1 MDTIQQLLEEL
12 ITAEAFESVRIEGY
26 RRILSFPENLLS
38 GSARAEVNE
47 ALQWSIMRQT
57 YISRTLDEVR
67 RLIDHG
73 YPLRVQQIAPLDVIE
88 ELKSELIT
96 IQLAVSEFETAPVG
110 TVNVSDEIAV
120 S

>member
-1 MDTIQQLLEEL
+1 MDTIQQLLNEL
-12 ITAEAFESVRIEGY
+12 TTAETFESVRIEGY

-47 ALQWSIMRQT
+47 ALQWSVMRLA
-57 YISRTLDEVR
+57 YISTAIDDVKI
-67 RLIDHG
+67 LIDHG

-96 IQLAVSEFETAPVG
+96 IRLAVEEFETAPVG
-110 TVNVSDEIAV
+110 TVTISDEIAV